1 MVANVLEQPPYPA
14 INGPAGRLSPFQ
26 AESGICWML
35 LVNIDLEPEFAE
47 SLAQADDSVVVWSP
61 EEHGLVSQLRLDR
74 LAAVIREH
82 YRPEAR
88 FGHIEVWRRAA
99 AWVQAD
105 TPKR

>member
-47 SLAQADDSVVVWSP
+47 SLAA
-61 EEHGLVSQLRLDR
+61 G
-74 LAAVIREH
+74 
-82 YRPEAR
+82 
-88 FGHIEVWRRAA
+88 G
-99 AWVQAD
+99 
-105 TPKR
+105 